1 MNVWFRPLKTSAA
14 CFYRVA
20 DDGKAIQLVTSECG
34 GWRTKVDI
42 RNSIAAS
49 TKGIAP
55 NTEICPKCA
64 RLLGITPKPQSPV
77 LIKPELLSREERIP
91 LEDMPARRRTPTPE
105 DPPDELAGVDL
116 DTL

>member
-1 MNVWFRPLKTSAA
+1 MNVWFRPLKISAA

-20 DDGKAIQLVTSECG
+20 DDGRAIQFATSECG
-34 GWRTKVDI
+34 GWRTKVDV
-42 RNSIAAS
+42 RNSVADS
-49 TKGIAP
+49 SKGVAP

-64 RLLGITPKPQSPV
+64 RMLGITPKPQSPV
-77 LIKPELLSREERIP
+77 FIKPSLLSPEERIP
-91 LEDMPARRRTPTPE
+91 LEDMPARRRSPPSE